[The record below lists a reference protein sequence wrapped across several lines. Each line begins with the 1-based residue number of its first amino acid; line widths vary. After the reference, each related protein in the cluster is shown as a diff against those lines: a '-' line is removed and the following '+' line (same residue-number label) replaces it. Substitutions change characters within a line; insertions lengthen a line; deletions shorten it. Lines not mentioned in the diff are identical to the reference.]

1 MNILIRPL
9 SIDDAAISYKWR
21 NNPEIW
27 KHTGAQYSTE
37 ISEEIE
43 SDWLKGTLGD
53 VSKSR
58 FAILVDHEYVGNVQ
72 LTDIQVKDTAQFHI
86 FIGNQAYWGKGV
98 AKEATYQILVY
109 AKEVLQLRSVF
120 LEVKEENIAAVKAYE
135 KNGFIVTDTTNDFLI
150 MNCNLQH
157 LPPPMVSIFC
167 LVYNH
172 EPFIAQTLE
181 GFLMQKNNFTTQIV
195 LGEDCSTDGSRTVIL
210 EYAQKY
216 PGKFKLLLHDANIG
230 ALNNQQMVFEHCDG
244 KYIAMCEG
252 DDYWTDPL
260 KLQKQVDFL
269 ENNPDYGLVHSDIN
283 SYHQL
288 NGEIK
293 CNQNKETI
301 NNNESFTKD
310 QLFDSLINGKY
321 VIRTATVLFRAE
333 YLNLNKSD
341 KNFVMGDTPLWL
353 NISQVTKFKYF
364 DEVLAT
370 YRILTESASKSK
382 DKKKLNRFRL
392 SMIEMR
398 IYYFNKFNYTI
409 DAALKN
415 NYNKS
420 LLNYLLK
427 YDKDYQP
434 LFPLFNPSQ
443 FENLKLKYNK
453 NIFFRCILN
462 VISKSNEAIKVIYRK
477 IKNK

>member
-269 ENNPDYGLVHSDIN
+269 EKNAKYNICGHSVACSKYDFFLEKKLLLKQDTIFSLKEVVQTNPIHTSSFCFRNNYDFNDTNHYKTIKDMEIGDYPLLVLFAQS
-283 SYHQL
+283 
-288 NGEIK
+288 NGVFAF
-293 CNQNKETI
+293 KETMSVYRI
-301 NNNESFTKD
+301 DNQQSEWTGKLNLEAQKKKFERTVNAMIVSPFYNKVTK
-310 QLFDSLINGKY
+310 KY
-321 VIRTATVLFRAE
+321 LKAKLKKKKIHFLKRVLLKIKNTLKVLFR
-333 YLNLNKSD
+333 N
-341 KNFVMGDTPLWL
+341 
-353 NISQVTKFKYF
+353 
-364 DEVLAT
+364 
-370 YRILTESASKSK
+370 
-382 DKKKLNRFRL
+382 
-392 SMIEMR
+392 
-398 IYYFNKFNYTI
+398 
-409 DAALKN
+409 
-415 NYNKS
+415 
-420 LLNYLLK
+420 
-427 YDKDYQP
+427 
-434 LFPLFNPSQ
+434 
-443 FENLKLKYNK
+443 
-453 NIFFRCILN
+453 
-462 VISKSNEAIKVIYRK
+462 
-477 IKNK
+477 

>member
-195 LGEDCSTDGSRTVIL
+195 LGEDCSTDGSRAVIL

-216 PGKFKLLLHDANIG
+216 PGKFKLLLHDVNIG

-269 ENNPDYGLVHSDIN
+269 EHNPDFSV
-283 SYHQL
+283 
-288 NGEIK
+288 
-293 CNQNKETI
+293 
-301 NNNESFTKD
+301 SFTNTAIVNEFSEIIDEKSIPNFEKSIYTHLDMPIFAPTLTRVMRNVFTDKERIKD
-310 QLFDSLINGKY
+310 LNADTMVLVWASKFGKLHYLDEVTSAYRKHQGGVWSLSSELAKKKMFIKSRLNCLKIVAPVLYIKFYKAIYIQL
-321 VIRTATVLFRAE
+321 
-333 YLNLNKSD
+333 LNLKKSSD
-341 KNFVMGDTPLWL
+341 DVEDYIQETMV
-353 NISQVTKFKYF
+353 QFKQYQLMHNNHLSF
-364 DEVLAT
+364 KQKIFLPIINVLVVHALQSGF
-370 YRILTESASKSK
+370 YHKLV
-382 DKKKLNRFRL
+382 KKL
-392 SMIEMR
+392 
-398 IYYFNKFNYTI
+398 IYT
-409 DAALKN
+409 L
-415 NYNKS
+415 
-420 LLNYLLK
+420 
-427 YDKDYQP
+427 
-434 LFPLFNPSQ
+434 
-443 FENLKLKYNK
+443 
-453 NIFFRCILN
+453 
-462 VISKSNEAIKVIYRK
+462 
-477 IKNK
+477 